1 MTRGSPACAGT
12 RPATAARPRWSS
24 GTTGGRWSR
33 SIRSSAGPRSR
44 STTTSPPTACWS
56 TRWSTTATPRS
67 AARRARSGSRPAPTR
82 AAGAGPAQE
91 RPSAASML
99 KRALVAVAHGSAD
112 PRAAAAIGEL
122 MSLVARRA
130 ADRGLT
136 VPDLRVAYLGHAAP
150 SVPQV
155 MRRFGPDTQVT
166 VLPLLLTAAYHSKT
180 DIPRVLARAGT
191 ARLNVTYGA
200 PLGPHPLLLRALER
214 RLPETAF
221 EDPAD
226 TGVVLAAA
234 GSSDPE
240 ANATIAGLAAQWQ
253 AAAGWF
259 AVRPAY
265 ASAVSPAAAGGQGS
279 TAPAQAV
286 TELLRAGARRVVV
299 ASYLLAPGLFA
310 DRIRD
315 ASLAAGA
322 AEVSPALLSLP
333 PAAEGGAAPEVVD
346 IVLDRYQE
354 AAMRERTAA

>member
-1 MTRGSPACAGT
+1 MLNSAG
-12 RPATAARPRWSS
+12 RR
-24 GTTGGRWSR
+24 GGR
-33 SIRSSAGPRSR
+33 
-44 STTTSPPTACWS
+44 PPQ
-56 TRWSTTATPRS
+56 TP
-67 AARRARSGSRPAPTR
+67 P
-82 AAGAGPAQE
+82 Q
-91 RPSAASML
+91 
-99 KRALVAVAHGSAD
+99 KALVAVAHGSAD

-122 MSLVARRA
+122 MLLVARRA
-130 ADRGLT
+130 ADRGLS

-155 MRRFGPDTQVT
+155 MRTFGPDTQIT

-180 DIPRVLARAGT
+180 DIPRALARAGT

-200 PLGPHPLLLRALER
+200 PLGPHPLLFRALER

-221 EDPAD
+221 EDPAE

-240 ANATIAGLAAQWQ
+240 ANATIADLAAQWQ

-322 AEVSPALLSLP
+322 AEVSPAL
-333 PAAEGGAAPEVVD
+333 GAVPEVAD

-354 AAMRERTAA
+354 ATIRERTAA